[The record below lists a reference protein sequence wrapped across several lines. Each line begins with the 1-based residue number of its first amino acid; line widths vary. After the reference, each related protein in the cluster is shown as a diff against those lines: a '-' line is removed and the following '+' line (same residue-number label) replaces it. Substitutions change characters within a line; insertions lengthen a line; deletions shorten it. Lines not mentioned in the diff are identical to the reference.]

1 MIKFRQKEFVVPVLA
16 AMGGVGGAALMAG
29 GTAISAVQ
37 GKKAN
42 KIAQQQGEEAAAEQA
57 RANREMERI
66 ARQQAADQKKALRQ
80 IAKQNQ
86 NPTIVPMMDT
96 INTINGQQPLE
107 YPQQNSYSSTSILSN
122 LFQKSFAKI
131 NMKGIG
137 QTGYDVIKGIRNSNG
152 NVLTGKWL
160 RNGLAMGAGM
170 TGVNYLVDKGI
181 QIDRKRSGM
190 PELEQREITDK
201 EKKKNKT
208 ALITAGLTTAGLVA
222 GGVAAKKGSL
232 GTSWKKWA
240 DNNLTKKSLLT
251 RVKTEPKKMGK
262 ALKENAVN
270 WKSLAFGGAFA
281 VPTVMNYAAEK
292 KAIKDQT
299 EAQKNYSEEDNKEK
313 KSGSLL
319 KKAAIGTALAAGT
332 IAAGRRGYLDVRGGG
347 KVQMATNNLIARTGK
362 VFKSQRLQNVGA
374 QGWGVGSA
382 KESARRAVQREQAKI
397 KEAGGKTAGF
407 FKNRKEAIERYKANP
422 NAAKSGEKVYK
433 NMILTRDSK
442 AIDAVK
448 HPLRTVLS
456 GADKVVRLDPNG
468 GRKNANNIVNNIR
481 KAGEASGNKGT
492 QQVAD
497 FLGKHKTLAIGGSL
511 GVGALVFKPFTWGD
525 KLVRGG
531 TKVVDKNSFAYEN
544 RNQENIE

>member
-57 RANREMERI
+57 RANREMEKI
-66 ARQQAADQKKALRQ
+66 AKQQAADQKRALKQ

-122 LFQKSFAKI
+122 LSQKSFAKI
-131 NMKGIG
+131 NMKGID

-160 RNGLAMGAGM
+160 RNGLAMGAGI

-190 PELEQREITDK
+190 PELEQKEITDK
-201 EKKKNKT
+201 EKKKKKT

-222 GGVAAKKGSL
+222 GGVAAKKGAL

-240 DNNLTKKSLLT
+240 NNNLTKKSLLT
-251 RVKTEPKKMGK
+251 RAKTEPRKMGK

-281 VPTVMNYAAEK
+281 VPTVMNYVTEK

-299 EAQKNYSEEDNKEK
+299 EAQKNYSEEDTKEK
-313 KSGSLL
+313 KSGGLL

-332 IAAGRRGYLDVRGGG
+332 ISAGRRGYLGAGMQKG
-347 KVQMATNNLIARTGK
+347 TGNLIARTGK

-374 QGWGVGSA
+374 KSWGEGAAKKRAQNIATREFRKANGGNTPSWYEFGKKSDIRTRA
-382 KESARRAVQREQAKI
+382 KEIQTTDNRANKYED
-397 KEAGGKTAGF
+397 
-407 FKNRKEAIERYKANP
+407 
-422 NAAKSGEKVYK
+422 VYK
-433 NMILTRDSK
+433 KYILPKQSK
-442 AIDAVK
+442 ATDAVK

-456 GADKVVRLDPNG
+456 GADKAIRLDTKG
-468 GRKNANNIVNNIR
+468 GRRNANDLVNNIR
-481 KAGEASGNKGT
+481 KAGQTSGNKGT

-497 FLGKHKTLAIGGSL
+497 FLDKHKTLAIGGSL